1 MIPDSSSFV
10 ADPKL
15 IAELET
21 HAKPLAPASDG
32 VLFRQGDPPI
42 GVFILRA
49 GTVTMTMNGASDR
62 SIRTTVGAGSLLGLP
77 AVVAAKPYSLTAVAQ
92 RNSHILFV
100 KSEDF
105 VNLMRSKP
113 AISFHVLQLLA
124 QEVRAA
130 RGAYSDLVDASN

>member
-1 MIPDSSSFV
+1 
-10 ADPKL
+10 
-15 IAELET
+15 
-21 HAKPLAPASDG
+21 
-32 VLFRQGDPPI
+32 
-42 GVFILRA
+42 
-49 GTVTMTMNGASDR
+49 MNGASDR

-92 RNSHILFV
+92 RDSHILFV